1 MLSHNPAAELGH
13 SFTPVS
19 LLPRQRLGWV
29 WLVVGVVVRAA
40 AVVGARTL
48 ALLHTHTHTRLA
60 SRQLIFTHKV
70 ESLCTQKGRNL
81 LNVPGDSYRGTY
93 TTDAQALVCVCVCVR
108 APYGY
113 CTDNLNLN
121 LGKCSKCC
129 LLLVS
134 SRPSKAV
141 RLLCIY
147 SKLVLLCALAV
158 RGEQTIDLLSAGLF
172 LLSQTRAKTNRSNTR
187 TKKTPRCF

>member
-1 MLSHNPAAELGH
+1 MGRNAGILLSHNPAAELGH

-29 WLVVGVVVRAA
+29 WLVVVVV
-40 AVVGARTL
+40 VRTL
-48 ALLHTHTHTRLA
+48 ALLPAHTRLA
-60 SRQLIFTHKV
+60 SHELIFTHKL
-70 ESLCTQKGRNL
+70 ERLCIQKGRNL
-81 LNVPGDSYRGTY
+81 FNVPGDSSTHTY
-93 TTDAQALVCVCVCVR
+93 TTVAQALVCVCVCVCVLSV
-108 APYGY
+108 YD
-113 CTDNLNLN
+113 TDNLNLN
-121 LGKCSKCC
+121 LGKCTMCH

-172 LLSQTRAKTNRSNTR
+172 LLSQTREKTNRSNTR
-187 TKKTPRCF
+187 TKKTPLYF